1 MTHSFL
7 KTALLLITITLLCPI
22 CAFASDAQ
30 YAAEEKVIGGDGV
43 GWQGVQERFNRVKD
57 ALAKET
63 HADYQAYRKS
73 PTELWV
79 YDSRPEL
86 GIGMHGIADES
97 LELVGKLGIK
107 FIRYTMYWNTIES
120 TAKPKAYDKT
130 QLKMWDKTVKLA
142 KKHGVELLVVV
153 HAGPPGVNWDNRYDS
168 YKRFAG
174 FMGDMAARYPSVR
187 YWELWN
193 EMNVAFTDLFGSGK
207 EGEQG
212 FKGGKDYAAMLK
224 LAYPA
229 IRKSNPKAFVVMG
242 GFAWDWREFLQ
253 GIYEA
258 GGKDYFDVMNIHS
271 YGMPVDWGFLTH
283 GYIARHMM
291 RRYGD
296 ASKPLWITEFGVDA
310 GNIVN
315 AWGFAHDRGESDGEY
330 FDKTHLNEWKKCIDE
345 AREGR
350 LYQKYFPYQF
360 VAGNETKVKGIET
373 DEYAQKYLPAGM
385 TIDDYGFGL
394 MRRDGK
400 TPRPTYDWL
409 LKEQVNNAIRKKP
422 SRMCDVSIPYDGYVP
437 VGYEYDVSDGMLVIK
452 GVRVGSAVPVK
463 IGLQKE

>member
-1 MTHSFL
+1 MQT
-7 KTALLLITITLLCPI
+7 
-22 CAFASDAQ
+22 FAGDAQ
-30 YAAEEKVIGGDGV
+30 YSIEGKVIGSDGI
-43 GWQGVQERFNRVKD
+43 GWQRVQERFNRVKD

-86 GIGMHGIADES
+86 GIGMHQVTDGS
-97 LELVGKLGIK
+97 LKLAEKLGIR
-107 FIRYTMYWNTIES
+107 FVRYTMYWNTIE
-120 TAKPKAYDKT
+120 TTVKPKVYDKK
-130 QLKMWDKTVKLA
+130 QLEMWDKTVKMA

-153 HAGPPGVNWDNRYDS
+153 HAAPPGVNWDNRYDS

-174 FMGDMAARYPSVR
+174 FISDMAARYPSVR

-193 EMNVAFTDLFGSGK
+193 EMNVAFTDLFGAGK

-212 FKGGKDYAAMLK
+212 YKGGKDYAAMLK

-229 IRKSNPKAFVVMG
+229 IKRSNQKAFVVMG
-242 GFAWDWREFLQ
+242 GFAWDWREFLR

-291 RRYGD
+291 RKYGD

-310 GNIVN
+310 GNMVN
-315 AWGFAHDRGESDGEY
+315 AWGFAHDRGESDGDY
-330 FDKTHLNEWKKCIDE
+330 FDSMHLNEWKKCIDE

-360 VAGNETKVKGIET
+360 SAGNELKVKGIET
-373 DEYAQKYLPAGM
+373 EDYAKKYLPAGM

-400 TPRPTYDWL
+400 TPKPTYDWL
-409 LKEQVNNAIRKKP
+409 LKEQVNSPIREKP
-422 SRMCDVSIPYDGYVP
+422 TRVYDVSIPYDGYVP
-437 VGYEYDVSDGMLVIK
+437 VGYEYDVSAGVLVIK
-452 GVRVGSAVPVK
+452 SVQVGSAVPVR
-463 IGLQKE
+463 IVMREE